1 MSKILL
7 CSDLDRTLLPN
18 GAQAE
23 SPRAR
28 PMLRAFA
35 ARPEVSLAYVSGR
48 HLALVQAAIAEYDIP
63 PPDFAIGDVG
73 TTSYEVSAG
82 GWHLWPAWAE
92 EIAPDWRG
100 RRHDELARLLDD
112 VGELVLQEDE
122 KQGAFKLSYYL
133 DPVVARAA
141 LLDEVG
147 ARLAAEKLRANL
159 IWSVDETNNQGLLD
173 VLPASANKLHAIR
186 FLMARR
192 GFAERETV
200 FAGDSG
206 NDLQVLSSG
215 LPAIL
220 VRNATAEVRAQAQA
234 QLTAA
239 GHRGSLYLAQGG
251 WAGMNGNYSAGVLE
265 GVAHYFPALK
275 AWLETQG

>member
-73 TTSYEVSAG
+73 TTIYEVSAG

-133 DPVVARAA
+133 DPAVARAA